1 MTNLLKFT
9 DKFIKMLHNV
19 QNSNPNIDSVI
30 TLVQNNLFT
39 LKQFD
44 VITSYNVN
52 VIDYNKIKFKVCL
65 HGVAV
70 NIYCN
75 VINNKLSV
83 VCIKIM

>member
-9 DKFIKMLHNV
+9 DKFVKMLKGI
-19 QNSNPNIDSVI
+19 QLTSNCIDN
-30 TLVQNNLFT
+30 TLTDVAVNLTT
-39 LKQFD
+39 LKNFD
-44 VITSYNVN
+44 VINSYNIN

-65 HGVAV
+65 RGVAV

>member
-9 DKFIKMLHNV
+9 DKFVKMLHSL
-19 QNSNPNIDSVI
+19 QNSNPDLDSVI
-30 TLVQNNLFT
+30 TLIQNNLFT

-44 VITSYNVN
+44 IITSYNIN
-52 VIDYNKIKFKVCL
+52 VIDCNKIKFKICL

>member
-9 DKFIKMLHNV
+9 DKFVKMLHSL
-19 QNSNPNIDSVI
+19 QNSNPDIDSVI
-30 TLVQNNLFT
+30 TLIQNNLFT

-44 VITSYNVN
+44 VINSYNIN

-65 HGVAV
+65 QGVAV

>member
-9 DKFIKMLHNV
+9 DKFIKMLHGV
-19 QNSNPNIDSVI
+19 QNSNPDIDSVI
-30 TLVQNNLFT
+30 TLCQNNLFT

-44 VITSYNVN
+44 VITSYNIN
-52 VIDYNKIKFKVCL
+52 VIDYNKIKFKICL
-65 HGVAV
+65 QGVAV